1 MITALREKSQITL
14 PKEVVDEL
22 EIKKGDNLEIVV
34 QDGKIIITPVLVID
48 KSQAWFWTKEWQDG
62 EREAD
67 EDIRMG
73 RVSKAMNLD
82 ELMEHLD
89 KLKEE
94 TNV

>member
-14 PKEVVDEL
+14 PKEVVAEL
-22 EIKKGDNLEIVV
+22 KIKKGDNLEIIV

-48 KSQAWFWTKEWQDG
+48 KDQAWLWTKEWQDG

-89 KLKEE
+89 KLKEGK
-94 TNV
+94 

>member
-1 MITALREKSQITL
+1 MIITCREKSQITL
-14 PKEVVDEL
+14 PKEVVGEL

-73 RVSKAMNLD
+73 RVSEPKNLED
-82 ELMEHLD
+82 F
-89 KLKEE
+89 LKELE
-94 TNV
+94 GLRSDV

>member
-1 MITALREKSQITL
+1 MLITVRDKSQITL
-14 PKEVVDEL
+14 PKEILDEL
-22 EIKKGDNLEIVV
+22 EIKKGDNLEIII

-48 KSQAWFWTKEWQDG
+48 RSQAWFWTKEWQDG

-89 KLKEE
+89 KLKEGK
-94 TNV
+94 

>member
-22 EIKKGDNLEIVV
+22 KIKKGDNLEIIV

-48 KSQAWFWTKEWQDG
+48 KDQAWFWTKEWQDG

-67 EDIRMG
+67 EDIKME
-73 RVSKAMNLD
+73 RVSEPMDLENFL
-82 ELMEHLD
+82 EHLERL
-89 KLKEE
+89 KLD
-94 TNV
+94 V

>member
-22 EIKKGDNLEIVV
+22 KIKKGDNLEIIV

-48 KSQAWFWTKEWQDG
+48 KDQAWFWTKEWQDG

-67 EDIRMG
+67 EDIKMG
-73 RVSKAMNLD
+73 RVSEPMDLENFL
-82 ELMEHLD
+82 EHLERL
-89 KLKEE
+89 KLD
-94 TNV
+94 V